1 MRVQTFRRRFNIL
14 AATGRAPETVNDTVS
29 DTDSNDLHAL
39 LAASALGDRAAFARL
54 YRITS
59 PKLFPLALRILNSRG
74 LAEECMQDA
83 YVKVWQHA
91 ADYRPQVAAPLT
103 WMVSILRHRA
113 LDLLRRNRREQVLDD
128 PEQLVPL
135 LDQIRQ
141 RDGGPSDDPAFDLA
155 EPDRRIL
162 LACLERLRE
171 DQRQGLLL
179 AYFEGLTHTEVAQR
193 MNIALGTAKSWI
205 RRGLEQLKRCLET

>member
-1 MRVQTFRRRFNIL
+1 MTTDRP
-14 AATGRAPETVNDTVS
+14 AND
-29 DTDSNDLHAL
+29 DLHAL

-54 YRITS
+54 YRATA
-59 PKLFPLALRILNSRG
+59 PKLFPLALRILKSRG
-74 LAEECMQDA
+74 LAEECLQDA

-103 WMVSILRHRA
+103 WMVSILRNRA

-135 LDQIRQ
+135 LDLIQQ
-141 RDGGPSDDPAFDLA
+141 RDGDPNEPATGLD
-155 EPDRRIL
+155 EPDRRAL
-162 LACLERLRE
+162 LACLEVLRE

-179 AYFEGLTHTEVAQR
+179 AYFEGLTHAEVAAR
-193 MNIALGTAKSWI
+193 MNIALGTIKSWI
-205 RRGLEQLKRCLET
+205 RRGLEQLKRCLDT